1 MIFYLHGTC
10 NHGISGTKTITQMK
24 PTTHQRQIVHA
35 TLQCVEVRASP
46 GSGKTTT
53 LIQRVKHLMRNGTP
67 ASQILVLSFA
77 KNSVGEFRDRLRR
90 SIEQKGNSGK
100 KSLPQKKSAV
110 GNELPTTQTTHAFA
124 LSLVTRAGGGGGV
137 PTNTESLA
145 LLKEALRRCRKDASD
160 QNLWH
165 KLDDT
170 TRRERLRLVREL
182 LKSSRRLK
190 QLLKALSFAQAS
202 KQKLCDV
209 MTAPKFSAGLATYA
223 PIALAVQKRFACA
236 KKVAGKLDFGD
247 MLEKA
252 VDVLDGGAE
261 IPYAH
266 VLVDEFQDSSAA
278 QNLLLATLVK
288 RGCQLM
294 VFGDPEQAIYGFN
307 GNSYTPLDQI
317 VDGAVV
323 MPLPE
328 SHRLHRQT
336 AALAMA
342 VAGKSTQKIVTMRDG
357 DKPVLVTSGGPIE
370 QIHAVVRD
378 IQQLLEQG
386 VDASSIAV
394 LARTNATLKTVEQSL
409 LAMDINTAR
418 KGVARDLLHVQR
430 VLRLVRLVDRHARA
444 QTLIDPDAVAH
455 VFRKVKLAD
464 EQDWKGRARSLQ
476 KAASSSSLEGRYREC
491 RDIYLKTL
499 GGVRANK
506 AVHHDL
512 NFWVAK
518 CRDYSNALEMLNAT
532 KQKKPVVQTMT
543 IHTAKGGEWDYV
555 FVVGVADGE
564 LPIFYAKSES
574 ALAEERRLLYVAVTR
589 ARNAVRLYY
598 APMPHAHSYKKSK
611 EFSSLLQPANVQRTL
626 TQAQG

>member
-1 MIFYLHGTC
+1 
-10 NHGISGTKTITQMK
+10 MK
-24 PTTHQRQIVHA
+24 PTTHQRQIVQI
-35 TLQCVEVRASP
+35 TLPCVEVRASP

-53 LIQRVKHLMRNGTP
+53 LIQRVKHLLRNGTP

-77 KNSVGEFRDRLRR
+77 KNSVDEFRNRLQR
-90 SIEQKGNSGK
+90 SLEQKGNSGK

-124 LSLVTRAGGGGGV
+124 LSLVTRAGGGSGV
-137 PTNTESLA
+137 PTSTESLA

-160 QNLWH
+160 QKLWH

-170 TRRERLRLVREL
+170 TRRERLALVREL
-182 LKSSRRLK
+182 LKDSRRLK

-202 KQKLCDV
+202 KQKLRDV
-209 MTAPKFSAGLATYA
+209 MTAPKFSAGLAIYA
-223 PIALAVQKRFACA
+223 SIALAVQKRFTCA
-236 KKVAGKLDFGD
+236 KKDAGKLDFGD

-261 IPYAH
+261 IPFTH
-266 VLVDEFQDSSAA
+266 VLVDEFQDGSAA

-307 GNSYTPLDQI
+307 GNSYTQLDQI
-317 VDGAVV
+317 VDCAVV

-336 AALAMA
+336 AELAMA
-342 VAGKSTQKIVTMRDG
+342 VAGKNTQKIVTMRDG

-386 VDASSIAV
+386 VDTSSIAV
-394 LARTNATLKTVEQSL
+394 LARTKATLKMVEQSL

-418 KGVARDLLHVQR
+418 KGVVRDLQHVQR
-430 VLRLVRLVDRHARA
+430 VLRLVRLVDRHAHT
-444 QTLIDPDAVAH
+444 QTPIDPDAVAH
-455 VFRKVKLAD
+455 VFRKVKLTAK
-464 EQDWKGRARSLQ
+464 QDWKGRARSLQ
-476 KAASSSSLEGRYREC
+476 KAASSSSLEGRYKEC
-491 RDIYLKTL
+491 RDIYLKVI
-499 GGVRANK
+499 GGVRSNK
-506 AVHHDL
+506 EVRDGL

-518 CRDYSNALEMLNAT
+518 CRDYSDCFEMLRAT
-532 KQKKPVVQTMT
+532 KQEKPVVQTMT
-543 IHTAKGGEWDYV
+543 IHTAKGGEWDHV

-564 LPIFYAKSES
+564 LPIFHAKSET

-589 ARNAVRLYY
+589 ARNAVWLYY
-598 APMPHAHSYKKSK
+598 APMPHAHSYKKSN
-611 EFSSLLQPANVQRTL
+611 ELSSLLQPANVQRTL
-626 TQAQG
+626 TQVLG

>member
-1 MIFYLHGTC
+1 MIFDLHGTC

-24 PTTHQRQIVHA
+24 PTTHQRQIVQ
-35 TLQCVEVRASP
+35 TTQPCVEVRASP

-77 KNSVGEFRDRLRR
+77 KNSVGEFRNRLQR
-90 SIEQKGNSGK
+90 SLEQKGNSGK
-100 KSLPQKKSAV
+100 KSLLQKKSAV

-124 LSLVTRAGGGGGV
+124 LSLVTRAAGGGGV
-137 PTNTESLA
+137 PTSTESLV
-145 LLKEALRRCRKDASD
+145 LLKEALRRCRKDAS
-160 QNLWH
+160 NRKLWQ

-182 LKSSRRLK
+182 LKDLRRLK

-202 KQKLCDV
+202 KQKLRDV

-223 PIALAVQKRFACA
+223 PIALAVQKRFARA
-236 KKVAGKLDFGD
+236 KKAAGKLDFGD

-261 IPYAH
+261 IPFTH
-266 VLVDEFQDSSAA
+266 VLVDEFQDGSTA

-342 VAGKSTQKIVTMRDG
+342 VAGKSTRKIVTMRDG
-357 DKPVLVTSGGPIE
+357 DKPMLVTSGGPIE
-370 QIHAVVRD
+370 QIRAVVRD

-394 LARTNATLKTVEQSL
+394 LARTNATLKAVEQSL

-418 KGVARDLLHVQR
+418 KGAARDLLHVQR
-430 VLRLVRLVDRHARA
+430 VLRLVRLVDLHARA
-444 QTLIDPDAVAH
+444 QTPIDPDAVAH
-455 VFRKVKLAD
+455 VFRKAKLAD

-476 KAASSSSLEGRYREC
+476 KAASSSSLEGRYKEC
-491 RDIYLKTL
+491 RDIYLKVI

-506 AVHHDL
+506 AV
-512 NFWVAK
+512 
-518 CRDYSNALEMLNAT
+518 
-532 KQKKPVVQTMT
+532 
-543 IHTAKGGEWDYV
+543 
-555 FVVGVADGE
+555 
-564 LPIFYAKSES
+564 
-574 ALAEERRLLYVAVTR
+574 
-589 ARNAVRLYY
+589 
-598 APMPHAHSYKKSK
+598 
-611 EFSSLLQPANVQRTL
+611 
-626 TQAQG
+626 